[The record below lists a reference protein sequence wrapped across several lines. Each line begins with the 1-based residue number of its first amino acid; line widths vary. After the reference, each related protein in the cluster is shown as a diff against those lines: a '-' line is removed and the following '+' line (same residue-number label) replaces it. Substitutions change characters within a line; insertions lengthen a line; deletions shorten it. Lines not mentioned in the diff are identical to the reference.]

1 MILAKARLINDGNGR
16 VRVSLS
22 FPTGF
27 DPEEVVGDSVR
38 ANGEIVPEA
47 IHIDP
52 RKGKLGDIYREFEVY
67 FPSRAISGAAENDGT
82 LWITGRFRRG
92 VPFKA
97 SVPIVSPHS
106 GSDH

>member
-16 VRVSLS
+16 VRVGLS

-27 DPEEVVGDSVR
+27 DPEEVVEDSVR
-38 ANGEIVPEA
+38 ANGAIVPEA

-52 RKGKLGDIYREFEVY
+52 RKGSLGDIYREFEVY
-67 FPSRAISGAAENDGT
+67 FPSQVLSGAGENDGT
-82 LWITGRFRRG
+82 LSITGRFRRG
-92 VPFKA
+92 LPFKA
-97 SVPIVSPHS
+97 SIPIAPPHG